1 MDKDNKGARQAG
13 HHAGRAAHGKESASV
28 WTAVILAAGMLVL
41 SGCGGPKAG
50 TVYEPSHQE
59 ESLYV
64 DMTAFQ
70 AQEQEKEEK
79 ELPQVEILDSGY
91 TITQIDESDVYPP
104 VKTDDYGNALP
115 AYRLNYAA
123 RISNRGSDKAMIRPT
138 IVVKVMDVNGE
149 RIGKSRKTFRTYVL
163 PDEEIA
169 VAGDMII
176 RGENPSEISI
186 TAESEDPEDFY
197 PTEEELRIPGSDSYS
212 ASDVMVEVLEE
223 YKDKAPAAG
232 RESSEGLARG
242 YFRFGELP
250 ALSGRISCNSTEDQE
265 AFVTILFK
273 DGDKLLGGE
282 TGRVMIP
289 AGKEAFYT
297 FSAGGPVPAETDS
310 YEVSAFSI
318 AHY

>member
-1 MDKDNKGARQAG
+1 MDKVKKGAWPGRHYAG
-13 HHAGRAAHGKESASV
+13 CAVHRKRPASV
-28 WTAVILAAGMLVL
+28 WTAVILTAGMLVL
-41 SGCGGPKAG
+41 SGCGGPKPG

-59 ESLYV
+59 ENLYV
-64 DMTAFQ
+64 DMTAVR

-79 ELPQVEILDSGY
+79 ELPQVEIIDSGY

-104 VKTDDYGNALP
+104 VKTDDNGNALP
-115 AYRLNYAA
+115 AYRLNYAV
-123 RISNRGSDKAMIRPT
+123 RISNKGNEKAMIRPT
-138 IVVKVMDVNGE
+138 IVVRAVNMNGE
-149 RIGKSRKTFRTYVL
+149 RIAKSRKTFRTYVL

-176 RGENPSEISI
+176 RGEYPSEIQFS
-186 TAESEDPEDFY
+186 AESEDPEDFY
-197 PTEEELRIPGSDSYS
+197 PTEEELRMPGGDSYS
-212 ASDVMVEVLEE
+212 ASEVLVEVLEE
-223 YKDKAPAAG
+223 YKDQAPSAG
-232 RESSEGLARG
+232 RENSEGLAEG

-250 ALSGRISCNSTEDQE
+250 ALSGRIRCNSTEDQE

-273 DGDKLLGGE
+273 DGDEILGGE

-297 FSAGGPVPAETDS
+297 LSAGGPVPAETDNF
-310 YEVSAFSI
+310 EVSAFSI

>member
-1 MDKDNKGARQAG
+1 MDNNKKGTWRG
-13 HHAGRAAHGKESASV
+13 KCRAGRADTRKRSFSALA
-28 WTAVILAAGMLVL
+28 AVILAAGILAL
-41 SGCGGPKAG
+41 SGCGGPKVG
-50 TVYEPSHQE
+50 TVYEPAHQE

-64 DMTAFQ
+64 DMTAVQ

-79 ELPQVEILDSGY
+79 EVPQVEIIDSGY

-104 VKTDDYGNALP
+104 VKTDDNGNPLP
-115 AYRLNYAA
+115 AYRLNYAV
-123 RISNRGSDKAMIRPT
+123 RISNKGSDKAMIRPT
-138 IVVKVMDVNGE
+138 IVVRAMNLNGE

-163 PDEEIA
+163 ADEEIA

-176 RGENPSEISI
+176 RGENPAEILIS
-186 TAESEDPEDFY
+186 AESEDPEDFY
-197 PTEEELRIPGSDSYS
+197 PTEEELRMPGGDSYS
-212 ASDVMVEVLEE
+212 ASDVLVEVLEE
-223 YKDKAPAAG
+223 YKDNAPSAG
-232 RESSEGLARG
+232 RKNSDGLAEG

-250 ALSGRISCNSTEDQE
+250 ALSGRIRCNSTEDQE

-273 DGDKLLGGE
+273 DGDRILGGE
-282 TGRVMIP
+282 TGRVLIP

-297 FSAGGPVPAETDS
+297 FSAGGPVPDETDN

>member
-1 MDKDNKGARQAG
+1 MYKDKKGAWPGR
-13 HHAGRAAHGKESASV
+13 HHAGGAVGRKGSFSA
-28 WTAVILAAGMLVL
+28 WTAAILIAGMLVL
-41 SGCGGPKAG
+41 AGCGGPKAG
-50 TVYEPSHQE
+50 TVYEPAHQE

-64 DMTAFQ
+64 DMTAVQ
-70 AQEQEKEEK
+70 AREQEKEEK
-79 ELPQVEILDSGY
+79 ELPQVEIIDSGY

-104 VKTDDYGNALP
+104 VKTDDYGNPLP
-115 AYRLNYAA
+115 AYRLNYAV
-123 RISNRGSDKAMIRPT
+123 RISNKGNDKAMIRPT
-138 IVVKVMDVNGE
+138 IVVKAMNLNGE

-176 RGENPSEISI
+176 RGENPSEIIIS
-186 TAESEDPEDFY
+186 AECEDPEDFY
-197 PTEEELRIPGSDSYS
+197 PTGEELNMPGSDSYS
-212 ASDVMVEVLEE
+212 ASEVLAEVLEE
-223 YKDKAPAAG
+223 YKDKAPSAG
-232 RESSEGLARG
+232 RENSEGLAKG

-250 ALSGRISCNSTEDQE
+250 ALSGRISCTSTEDQE

-273 DGDKLLGGE
+273 DGGEILGGE

-297 FSAGGPVPAETDS
+297 FSAGGPIPSETDN

-318 AHY
+318 AQY